1 MKRPIVLAS
10 ASKRRS
16 MILDSCGIEHKI
28 YATNAPEVHDQN
40 RSVQWNVITNAKR
53 KVIAAAER
61 YKKSLIIGADTLVVL
76 DKQLIGKPKDK
87 KEAKKLLMQFSDK
100 RLAVVTGLSLLNPV
114 TGKMLTG
121 SEKSLLY
128 AEKLLKKNA
137 DRWFHALKPCDKAG
151 GFSIEGVGS
160 LIYDRIK
167 GSYFNILGL
176 PMIKLKQLFAQAG
189 LNILDYCN

>member
-1 MKRPIVLAS
+1 
-10 ASKRRS
+10 
-16 MILDSCGIEHKI
+16 
-28 YATNAPEVHDQN
+28 
-40 RSVQWNVITNAKR
+40 
-53 KVIAAAER
+53 
-61 YKKSLIIGADTLVVL
+61 
-76 DKQLIGKPKDK
+76 
-87 KEAKKLLMQFSDK
+87 
-100 RLAVVTGLSLLNPV
+100 
-114 TGKMLTG
+114 MLTG